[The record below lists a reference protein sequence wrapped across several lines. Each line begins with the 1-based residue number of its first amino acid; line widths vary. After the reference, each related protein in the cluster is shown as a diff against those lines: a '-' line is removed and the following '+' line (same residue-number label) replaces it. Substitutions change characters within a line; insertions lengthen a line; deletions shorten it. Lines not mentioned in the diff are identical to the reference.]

1 MAETLNNKIAV
12 NEYKAIANLTEL
24 RLSRKRTNEAMIT
37 AGVAPK

>member
-24 RLSRKRTNEAMIT
+24 RLSRKSTSDAMIT